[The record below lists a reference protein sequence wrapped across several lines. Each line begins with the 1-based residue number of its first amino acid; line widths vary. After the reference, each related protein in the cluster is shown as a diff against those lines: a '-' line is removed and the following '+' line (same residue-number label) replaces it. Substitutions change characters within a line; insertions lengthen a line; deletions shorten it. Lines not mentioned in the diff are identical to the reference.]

1 MAGKKE
7 MTAQAASVGA
17 DAGQSLT
24 NNCTLIISDSLEKFN
39 GEYDFPEIFPNPGDP
54 HFLPAIS
61 MGTLFE
67 TAYQG
72 KPPVIDGILYP
83 GTYLFAGAPKLGKSF
98 LMLQFGYHVS
108 TGQPLW
114 GYSVRQGAVLYL
126 ALEDDFPRLQNR
138 LYRMFDA
145 EVAKDFYLSTWAKQ
159 TGCGLEE
166 QVEGFVASHADTRL
180 VIIDTL
186 QRVRPADGNRYSYAS
201 DYEIITN
208 LSTLAS
214 KLGICLLIVHHTR
227 KQQDED
233 KFNMISG
240 TNGLL
245 GAADGA
251 FLLEKDKRTDRH
263 AILEITGRD
272 QQEQRLHLEHDPE
285 TLLWKLD
292 HAETQLWA
300 EPPEPILQMVAEFI
314 TLENPSW
321 CGSPT
326 DLALALGLDMKP
338 NQLST
343 KLNVNAQRLLND
355 YNIRYTNSR
364 SHAGRR
370 ISLQL
375 ISSEA

>member
-1 MAGKKE
+1 MADKKE
-7 MTAQAASVGA
+7 MTAQTASVGA

-24 NNCTLIISDSLEKFN
+24 KNCTLIISDSLEKFN

-98 LMLQFGYHVS
+98 LMLQLGYHVS

-126 ALEDDFPRLQNR
+126 ALEDDFPRLQSR

-145 EVAKDFYLSTWAKQ
+145 EVAKNFDLSTWAKQ
-159 TGCGLEE
+159 TGSGLEE
-166 QVEGFVASHADTRL
+166 QVEGFVIHHPDTRL

-201 DYEIITN
+201 DYEIITS

-214 KLGICLLIVHHTR
+214 KLSICLLIVHHTR

-263 AILEITGRD
+263 AVLEITGRD

-292 HAETQLWA
+292 HAETQLWV

-326 DLALALGLDMKP
+326 DLALALGIDMKP

>member
-1 MAGKKE
+1 MADKKE
-7 MTAQAASVGA
+7 MTAQTASVGA

-24 NNCTLIISDSLEKFN
+24 IKNTTIIPETSEKFN
-39 GEYDFPEIFPNPGDP
+39 GEYDFPGTFPNITDP

-61 MGTLFE
+61 MGTLYE
-67 TAYQG
+67 TAYEG
-72 KPPVIDGILYP
+72 KPPIVDGILYP

-98 LMLQFGYHVS
+98 LMLQLGYHVS

-114 GYSVRQGAVLYL
+114 GYSVRQGTVLYL
-126 ALEDDFPRLQNR
+126 ALEDDFPRLQSR

-145 EVAKDFYLSTWAKQ
+145 EVAKNFYLSTWAKQ
-159 TGCGLEE
+159 TGSGLEE
-166 QVEGFVASHADTRL
+166 QVEGFVTTHTDTRL

-201 DYEIITN
+201 DYEIITS

-251 FLLEKDKRTDRH
+251 FLLEKDRRTDRH
-263 AILEITGRD
+263 AVLEITGRD

-292 HAETQLWA
+292 HAETQLWVK
-300 EPPEPILQMVAEFI
+300 PPEPVLQMVADFI
-314 TLENPSW
+314 THENPSW

-326 DLALALGLDMKP
+326 DLALVLGIDMKP

-343 KLNVNAQRLLND
+343 KLNVNAQRLLNY
-355 YNIRYTNSR
+355 YNIHYTNSR

>member
-1 MAGKKE
+1 MADKKE
-7 MTAQAASVGA
+7 MTAQTASVGA

-24 NNCTLIISDSLEKFN
+24 IKNTTIIPEISKEFN
-39 GEYDFPEIFPNPGDP
+39 GESDYFETFPNINDP
-54 HFLPAIS
+54 HFLPVIS
-61 MGTLFE
+61 MATLYE
-67 TAYQG
+67 TAYES
-72 KPPVIDGILYP
+72 KPPIIDGILYS

-98 LMLQFGYHVS
+98 LMLQLGYHVS

-114 GYSVRQGAVLYL
+114 GYDLRQGTVLYL
-126 ALEDDFPRLQNR
+126 ALEDDFPRLQSR
-138 LYRMFDA
+138 LYRMFGTDA
-145 EVAKDFYLSTWAKQ
+145 AKNLYLSTWVKQ
-159 TGCGLEE
+159 TGAGLEE
-166 QVEGFVASHADTRL
+166 QVEGFVAVHPDTQL

-186 QRVRPADGNRYSYAS
+186 QRVRPAGSDRYSYAS
-201 DYEIITN
+201 DYEIITGLSN
-208 LSTLAS
+208 LAA

-227 KQQDED
+227 KQQADD
-233 KFNMISG
+233 KFDMISG

-251 FLLEKDKRTDRH
+251 FILEKDKRTEKV
-263 AILEITGRD
+263 ATLEITGRD

-285 TLLWKLD
+285 TLLWTLQR
-292 HAETQLWA
+292 AETQLWVQ
-300 EPPEPILQMVAEFI
+300 PPEPVLQMVADFI
-314 TLENPSW
+314 TAENPSW

-326 DLALALGLDMKP
+326 DLALVLGIDMKP

-343 KLNVNAQRLLND
+343 KLNVNAQRLFND
-355 YNIRYTNSR
+355 YNIRYQNSR

>member
-1 MAGKKE
+1 MADKKG
-7 MTAQAASVGA
+7 MTAQTTSVGA

-39 GEYDFPEIFPNPGDP
+39 GEYDFSGIFPNPGDP

-67 TAYQG
+67 TAYQRN
-72 KPPVIDGILYP
+72 PPIIDGILYP

-98 LMLQFGYHVS
+98 LMLQLGYHVS

-145 EVAKDFYLSTWAKQ
+145 EVAKNFYLSTWAKQ

-166 QVEGFVASHADTRL
+166 QVEGFVATHADTRL

-263 AILEITGRD
+263 ATLEITGRD

-326 DLALALGLDMKP
+326 DLALALGIDMKP

>member
-1 MAGKKE
+1 MPDKKE
-7 MTAQAASVGA
+7 MTAQTASVGA

-98 LMLQFGYHVS
+98 LMLQLGYHVS

-126 ALEDDFPRLQNR
+126 ALEDDFPRLQSR

-145 EVAKDFYLSTWAKQ
+145 EVAKNFYLSTWAKQ
-159 TGCGLEE
+159 TGSGLEE
-166 QVEGFVASHADTRL
+166 QVEGFVIHHPDTRL

-201 DYEIITN
+201 DYEIITS
-208 LSTLAS
+208 LSMLAA

-263 AILEITGRD
+263 ATLEITGRD

-285 TLLWKLD
+285 TLLWKLE
-292 HAETQLWA
+292 HAETQLWV
-300 EPPEPILQMVAEFI
+300 EPLEPILQMVAEFI
-314 TLENPSW
+314 NLENPSW

-326 DLALALGLDMKP
+326 DLALALGIDMKP

-375 ISSEA
+375 ISSEV

>member
-98 LMLQFGYHVS
+98 LMLQLGYHVS

-126 ALEDDFPRLQNR
+126 ALEDDFPRLQSR

-145 EVAKDFYLSTWAKQ
+145 EVAKNFYLSTWAKQ
-159 TGCGLEE
+159 TGSGLEE
-166 QVEGFVASHADTRL
+166 QVEGFVIHHPDTRL

-326 DLALALGLDMKP
+326 DLALALGIDMKP

-370 ISLQL
+370 ISLLL
-375 ISSEA
+375 ISSEV

>member
-1 MAGKKE
+1 MPDKKE

-98 LMLQFGYHVS
+98 LMLQLGYHVS

-126 ALEDDFPRLQNR
+126 ALEDDFPRLQSR

-145 EVAKDFYLSTWAKQ
+145 EVAKNFYLSTWAKQ
-159 TGCGLEE
+159 TGSGLEE
-166 QVEGFVASHADTRL
+166 QVEGFVIHHPDTRL

-201 DYEIITN
+201 DYEIITS

-263 AILEITGRD
+263 AVLEITGRD

-292 HAETQLWA
+292 HAETQLWV

-326 DLALALGLDMKP
+326 DLALALGIDMKP

-370 ISLQL
+370 ISLLL
-375 ISSEA
+375 ISSEV

>member
-1 MAGKKE
+1 MPDKKE
-7 MTAQAASVGA
+7 MTAQTASVGA

-24 NNCTLIISDSLEKFN
+24 NNCTLIISNSSEKFN
-39 GEYDFPEIFPNPGDP
+39 GEYDFPENFPNPGDP

-67 TAYQG
+67 TAYEG
-72 KPPVIDGILYP
+72 KPAIVDGILYP

-98 LMLQFGYHVS
+98 LMLQLGYHVS

-126 ALEDDFPRLQNR
+126 ALEDDFPRLQSR

-145 EVAKDFYLSTWAKQ
+145 EVAKNFYLSTWAKQ
-159 TGCGLEE
+159 TGSGLEE
-166 QVEGFVASHADTRL
+166 QVEGFVIHHPDTRL

-201 DYEIITN
+201 DYEIITS

-285 TLLWKLD
+285 TLLWKLE

-326 DLALALGLDMKP
+326 DLALALGIDMKP

-355 YNIRYTNSR
+355 YNIRYSNSR

-375 ISSEA
+375 VSSES

>member
-1 MAGKKE
+1 MPDKNE

-98 LMLQFGYHVS
+98 LMLQLGYHVS

-126 ALEDDFPRLQNR
+126 ALEDDFPRLQSR

-145 EVAKDFYLSTWAKQ
+145 EVAKNFYLSTWAKQ
-159 TGCGLEE
+159 TGSGLEE
-166 QVEGFVASHADTRL
+166 QVEGFVIHHPDTRL

-201 DYEIITN
+201 DYEIITS

-285 TLLWKLD
+285 TLLWKLE
-292 HAETQLWA
+292 HAETQLWV

-370 ISLQL
+370 IRLQL
-375 ISSEA
+375 ICLEA

>member
-1 MAGKKE
+1 MPDKKE

-39 GEYDFPEIFPNPGDP
+39 GEYDFSRIFPNPGDP

-98 LMLQFGYHVS
+98 LMLQLGYHVS

-145 EVAKDFYLSTWAKQ
+145 EVARNFYLSTWAKQ
-159 TGCGLEE
+159 TGSGLEE
-166 QVEGFVASHADTRL
+166 QVEGFVIHHPDTRL

-186 QRVRPADGNRYSYAS
+186 QQVRPADGNRYNYAS

-314 TLENPSW
+314 PLENPSW

-326 DLALALGLDMKP
+326 DLALALGIDMKP

-343 KLNVNAQRLLND
+343 KLNVNAQRLLNV

>member
-1 MAGKKE
+1 MPDKKE

-98 LMLQFGYHVS
+98 LMLQLGYHVS

-126 ALEDDFPRLQNR
+126 ALEDDFPRLQSR

-145 EVAKDFYLSTWAKQ
+145 EVAKNFYLSTWAKQ
-159 TGCGLEE
+159 TGSGLEE
-166 QVEGFVASHADTRL
+166 QVEGFVIRHPDTRL

-201 DYEIITN
+201 DYEIITS

-263 AILEITGRD
+263 AVLEITGRD

-292 HAETQLWA
+292 HAETQLWV

-326 DLALALGLDMKP
+326 DLALALGIDMKP

-370 ISLQL
+370 ISLLL
-375 ISSEA
+375 ISSEV

>member
-1 MAGKKE
+1 MADKKE

>member
-1 MAGKKE
+1 MADKKE

-24 NNCTLIISDSLEKFN
+24 IKNATIIPETSEKFN
-39 GEYDFPEIFPNPGDP
+39 GEYDFPGTFPNITDP
-54 HFLPAIS
+54 YFLPAIS
-61 MGTLFE
+61 MGTLYE
-67 TAYQG
+67 TAYEG
-72 KPPVIDGILYP
+72 KPPIVDGILYP

-98 LMLQFGYHVS
+98 LMLQLGYHVS

-114 GYSVRQGAVLYL
+114 GYSVRQGTVLYL
-126 ALEDDFPRLQNR
+126 ALEDDFPRLQSR

-145 EVAKDFYLSTWAKQ
+145 EVAKNFYLSTWAKQ
-159 TGCGLEE
+159 TGSGLEE
-166 QVEGFVASHADTRL
+166 QVEGFVATHVDTRL

-201 DYEIITN
+201 DYEIITS

-263 AILEITGRD
+263 AVLEIAGRD

-292 HAETQLWA
+292 HAETQLWVK
-300 EPPEPILQMVAEFI
+300 PPEPVLQMVADFI
-314 TLENPSW
+314 TPENPSW

-326 DLALALGLDMKP
+326 DLALVLGIDMKP

-355 YNIRYTNSR
+355 YNIRYANGR

>member
-126 ALEDDFPRLQNR
+126 ALEDDFPRLQSR

-145 EVAKDFYLSTWAKQ
+145 EVAKNFYLSTWAKQ
-159 TGCGLEE
+159 TGSGLEE
-166 QVEGFVASHADTRL
+166 QVEGFVIHHPDTRL

-201 DYEIITN
+201 DYEIITS

-263 AILEITGRD
+263 AVLEITGRD

-292 HAETQLWA
+292 HAETQLWV

-326 DLALALGLDMKP
+326 DLALALGIDMKP

-375 ISSEA
+375 ISSEV